1 MSKPWVTGF
10 HDPVTGTVTFVVADP
25 TERKAAV
32 IDPVWDFDPR
42 SGRLATTSIDRVS
55 AFLDREQLSLDWI
68 LETHIHADH
77 LTSAQNLKHRFGAP
91 IGIGRQVTVV
101 QRTFAAFFDI
111 EGEVSS
117 DGSQFDRLFADGE
130 QFSIGGLEARVLHTP
145 GHTPACI
152 TYVVGD
158 ACFVGDTLFMPDS
171 GTARCDFPGGDARTL
186 YCSIHRIL
194 SLPADTRIFV
204 GHDYGGND
212 REVRF
217 ETIVAEQRSRN
228 IHVGN
233 GRTEDDFVRLRQE
246 RDRTLAAPTLIL
258 SALQVNIRA
267 GALPKP
273 AENGVVYLKLPVNRL

>member
-25 TERKAAV
+25 TERKAAI

-55 AFLDREQLSLDWI
+55 AFLDREQLSLEWI

-152 TYVVGD
+152 TYVVND

-194 SLPADTRIFV
+194 SLPADTRMFV
-204 GHDYGGND
+204 GHDYCGND

-233 GRTEDDFVRLRQE
+233 GRT
-246 RDRTLAAPTLIL
+246 
-258 SALQVNIRA
+258 
-267 GALPKP
+267 
-273 AENGVVYLKLPVNRL
+273 